1 MKLLWI
7 FLHIF
12 SSFLFWINKADIS
25 NDLKKE
31 AAQLYADKRYPE
43 AVQKFT
49 ELSKIYPQDQLIQLN
64 LAHALYKSYQFTE
77 ASTVYSE
84 LIINADPII
93 RSTAQHQMGC
103 ILYRSKKYQQA
114 LFYFKEALL
123 SNPNNIQASHNFELV
138 RLHLHQEEKSNSSSS
153 GKGKGKN
160 SDSSQPDVNN
170 NFQDNGDQQT
180 DMLNRKYY
188 HRHAVSSS
196 RAEKILQHLEEQ
208 EIQYLQQLNRRVR
221 PAPNQSQW

>member
-12 SSFLFWINKADIS
+12 SGFLFWINKADIG
-25 NDLKKE
+25 NRLKIE
-31 AAQLYADKRYPE
+31 AAQLYAEKRYPE
-43 AVQKFT
+43 AVQKLR
-49 ELSKIYPQDQLIQLN
+49 ELSKIYPNDQLIQLN

-77 ASTVYSE
+77 ASSVYSE
-84 LIINADPII
+84 LIINANPFI
-93 RSTAQHQMGC
+93 RSTAQQQIGC
-103 ILYRSKKYQQA
+103 ILYRSKKYPQA

-123 SNPNNIQASHNFELV
+123 SNPNNVQASHNFELV
-138 RLHLHQEEKSNSSSS
+138 RLHLHQEENIPSTS
-153 GKGKGKN
+153 KGKGQGNKN
-160 SDSSQPDVNN
+160 DSSQPDIGN
-170 NFQDNGDQQT
+170 NFQDTGDQQA
-180 DMLNRKYY
+180 DIFNRKYY
-188 HRHAVSSS
+188 HRHAVSGS